1 MSAIVEQEPGL
12 PDQEQEGG
20 GMEHNTNQIVLHV
33 LPMEEAVDDID
44 GTAAFLVSQA
54 VMRAITEED
63 CGQEEIWPNVDEIWP
78 RVEDVWAGI
87 GDIWSNAEEVWPD
100 VEDGWYIWNSD
111 QETDDQELQEEAG
124 DNQDYNNEDEE
135 EEEEEEEEDEDE
147 DENDEDD
154 DEDDDYEYEGEEEN
168 EEDHDENY
176 QGEKI
181 VLHACEFT

>member
-20 GMEHNTNQIVLHV
+20 GMEHDTSQIVLHV

-54 VMRAITEED
+54 VVRAITEED
-63 CGQEEIWPNVDEIWP
+63 CGQEIWPNVEDIWP
-78 RVEDVWAGI
+78 RVEDVWPSI
-87 GDIWSNAEEVWPD
+87 GNIWSNAEEVWPD
-100 VEDGWYIWNSD
+100 VEDDWYIWNRDHES
-111 QETDDQELQEEAG
+111 DDQELQEEAG
-124 DNQDYNNEDEE
+124 DKQDYNNEDEE
-135 EEEEEEEEDEDE
+135 EKEKEEDE

-154 DEDDDYEYEGEEEN
+154 DEDDDYEYKGEEEN
-168 EEDHDENY
+168 EEDHDENH

-181 VLHACEFT
+181 ILHACEFT